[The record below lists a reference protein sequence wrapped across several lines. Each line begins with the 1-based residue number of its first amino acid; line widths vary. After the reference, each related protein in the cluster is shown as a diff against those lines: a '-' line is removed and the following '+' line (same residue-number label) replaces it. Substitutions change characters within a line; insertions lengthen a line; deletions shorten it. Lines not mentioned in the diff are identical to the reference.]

1 MRPEQAQY
9 NRIKEASQKLTIK
22 RILFMYTP
30 QSISIIHKY
39 CEKKYDRYSNLNTEK
54 KHLPNN
60 APKTYSLR
68 RTHRNINNLQSTQT
82 PGLKTS
88 QID

>member
-39 CEKKYDRYSNLNTEK
+39 CEKKYDRYSNLNTE
-54 KHLPNN
+54 
-60 APKTYSLR
+60 
-68 RTHRNINNLQSTQT
+68 INLADINSYNDIIRVGDGESNFGIIRKFFQ
-82 PGLKTS
+82 
-88 QID
+88 